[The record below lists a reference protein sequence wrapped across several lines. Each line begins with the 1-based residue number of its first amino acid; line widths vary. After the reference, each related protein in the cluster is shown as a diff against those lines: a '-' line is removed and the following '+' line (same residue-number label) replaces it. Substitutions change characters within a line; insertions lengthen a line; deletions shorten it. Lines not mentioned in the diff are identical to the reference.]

1 MGKGPPTLTSW
12 VSVSSFCWGEPEPQ
26 SVGERSCH
34 VSLWK
39 KTTVVAVSAL
49 TALAMSAC
57 GSESGSSD
65 ASKQPSVLELLATD
79 LKGSLQ
85 KTIDA
90 TGKSDSVTVKMEGT
104 AGGEKVSMQGVMYLG
119 DPVKAEMTTEGPDG
133 TPTTVR
139 MIGGVVYVEI
149 PEKDRGSTGGKRW
162 MKLDL
167 AAAGAQAGMDFS
179 KQFEDIDPTK
189 QVKTLLA
196 TEGTTVVGEE
206 TVNGVR
212 TVHYTVTAPVAT
224 YLGQVEAEMRAD
236 VEKEFAKQG
245 VKEIKLDL
253 WVDEQYQPRRVH
265 MVMGKMGDLTIDY
278 TDYGKPVNIE
288 TPPPAETA
296 DFAEM
301 LEGLEDLATS

>member
-1 MGKGPPTLTSW
+1 MA
-12 VSVSSFCWGEPEPQ
+12 V
-26 SVGERSCH
+26 
-34 VSLWK
+34 
-39 KTTVVAVSAL
+39 VSAV
-49 TALAMSAC
+49 TAFAVAAC
-57 GSESGSSD
+57 GSVPGSD
-65 ASKQPSVLELLATD
+65 AGEQPSVLELLATD

-90 TGKSDSVTVKMEGT
+90 TEKSDSVTLTMQGT
-104 AGGEKVSMQGVMYLG
+104 ADTEKISARGVIDLG
-119 DPVKAEMTTEGPDG
+119 DPVKVEMTTALPDG
-133 TPTTVR
+133 TQGTVR
-139 MIGGVVYVEI
+139 MIGAVFFVEI
-149 PEKDRGSTGGKRW
+149 PAEDRAGMGGKRW

-167 AAAGAQAGMDFS
+167 TAAGKQAGMNVTR
-179 KQFEDIDPTK
+179 QFEDVDPTK

-245 VKEIKLDL
+245 VKEITLDL

>member
-1 MGKGPPTLTSW
+1 M
-12 VSVSSFCWGEPEPQ
+12 
-26 SVGERSCH
+26 
-34 VSLWK
+34 SLWK

-49 TALAMSAC
+49 TALAVSAC

-65 ASKQPSVLELLATD
+65 APKQPSVLELLATD

-104 AGGEKVSMQGVMYLG
+104 AGGEKVSMQGVMDLG
-119 DPVKAEMTTEGPDG
+119 DPVKAEMTTAGPDG

-139 MIGGVVYVEI
+139 MIGGVFYVEI
-149 PEKDRGSTGGKRW
+149 PEEDRGSTGGKRW

-167 AAAGAQAGMDFS
+167 AAAGAQSGMDFS

-206 TVNGVR
+206 TVNGAR
-212 TVHYTVTAPVAT
+212 TVHYTVTAPVAA
-224 YLGQVEAEMRAD
+224 YLGQVDAGMRAG

-265 MVMGKMGDLTIDY
+265 MVMGKMGDMTVDY

-288 TPPPAETA
+288 TPPPAETT

-301 LEGLEDLATS
+301 LEGLKDLATS